1 MQVVELT
8 GDSTLQQQ
16 CIQGPQRKTCF
27 LAFLPALLD
36 TQAAGRRTLIQV
48 MLACDTAVGGK
59 TSSSATGCKAP

>member
-1 MQVVELT
+1 MQVMELT
-8 GDSTLQQQ
+8 DDGTLQQQ

-48 MLACDTAVGGK
+48 HLACRSAVGAK
-59 TSSSATGCKAP
+59 TLGRATGCKTL